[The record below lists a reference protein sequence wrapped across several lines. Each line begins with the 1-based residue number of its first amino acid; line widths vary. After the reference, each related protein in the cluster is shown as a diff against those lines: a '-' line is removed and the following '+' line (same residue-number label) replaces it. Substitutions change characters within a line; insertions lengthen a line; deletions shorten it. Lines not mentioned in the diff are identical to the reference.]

1 MIKYVLDYIQSYI
14 DCVLNYLKTTELK
27 YEIFVPSELCTISMI
42 IDSKKIKIYIYIW
55 KSNKVNL
62 YISVIKTQHIIFD
75 KRNSTYEDNS
85 KG

>member
-42 IDSKKIKIYIYIW
+42 IDSQKINIYIW
-55 KSNKVNL
+55 KRNKVNL

>member
-42 IDSKKIKIYIYIW
+42 IDSQKINIYIW
-55 KSNKVNL
+55 KRNKVNL
-62 YISVIKTQHIIFD
+62 HISVIKTQHIIFD